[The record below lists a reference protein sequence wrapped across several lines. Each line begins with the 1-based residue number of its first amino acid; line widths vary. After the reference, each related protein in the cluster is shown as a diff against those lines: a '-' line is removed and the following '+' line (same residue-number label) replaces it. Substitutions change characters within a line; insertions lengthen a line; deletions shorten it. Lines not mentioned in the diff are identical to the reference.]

1 MWTLSKRKHLTP
13 LAVFT
18 AATLSIVLI
27 EGTQAAD
34 CNGSPAEWRITG
46 PGSILVDRSL
56 SARNLPEKR
65 ADVFNGI
72 QLSRTPRKFASSVDF
87 RFRDIR
93 GQKGCFQLSS
103 VHVIVKT
110 EEPYILQLARELQPG
125 TCVYDV
131 IYNHEYL
138 HARVLSATIDKIVA
152 DARAA
157 AAKGTVPSVKKIRNA
172 KSARKFFNGQISKL
186 MNGAIKKHK
195 ADAARSHKRIDYKT
209 AKAAEQRN
217 CSKADW
223 DRLMKKFGK

>member
-1 MWTLSKRKHLTP
+1 MWTKSKRILLIPLT
-13 LAVFT
+13 VGI
-18 AATLSIVLI
+18 AALLSIAPVQD
-27 EGTQAAD
+27 TQAAG

-46 PGSILVDRSL
+46 PGSILLDRSL
-56 SARNLPEKR
+56 SARSLPKKR
-65 ADVFNGI
+65 ADVFNGV
-72 QLSRTPRKFASSVDF
+72 QLSRTPRKFASSIDF

-110 EEPYILQLARELQPG
+110 EEPYILQLARELVPG

-138 HARVLSATIDKIVA
+138 HARVLSATIDRIVA

-195 ADAARSHKRIDYKT
+195 SDAARSHKRIDYKS

-223 DRLMKKFGK
+223 ARFMKKFGK

>member
-1 MWTLSKRKHLTP
+1 MHLNA
-13 LAVFT
+13 LAVS
-18 AATLSIVLI
+18 AAAILLLASVQ
-27 EGTQAAD
+27 GGHAAG
-34 CNGSPAEWRITG
+34 CNGSPTEWRITG

-56 SARNLPEKR
+56 SARSLPKKR

-72 QLSRTPRKFASSVDF
+72 QLSRTPRKFASSIDF

-93 GQKGCFQLSS
+93 GQNGCFQLSS
-103 VHVIVKT
+103 VHVIVKM
-110 EEPYILQLARELQPG
+110 EEPYILQLARELVPG

-138 HARVLSATIDKIVA
+138 HARVLSATIEKIIA
-152 DARAA
+152 DARAE
-157 AAKGTVPSVKKIRNA
+157 AAKGIVPSVKKIRNA

-223 DRLMKKFGK
+223 DKLMKKFGT